1 MITEKKLENHVNRY
15 YQTIIIALMIL
26 FALPAMAQEEA
37 NKERQWNFTAAPY
50 LLIPYMNGNVGIGPV
65 EANVDAGPSE
75 IFGNLDAG
83 LMLFFE
89 ASSDKWVASFDLLY
103 MNLGGKGETPLL
115 SRDASV
121 DVKQL
126 GLTFNGLYRVVEWA
140 SVGLGFRVNSINQGI
155 KMAAVPG
162 PGPGDN
168 DLFPAVDVSMRQTW
182 VDPLIVARVMT
193 RFNDSNWRLGM
204 VADIGGFGI
213 DMNIGGLDIG
223 SNFTWQVNPF
233 VGYQFSKLFE
243 IDLAYRW
250 LGMDYETGSDTDYFL
265 YDMVISGPELGLL
278 FHF

>member
-1 MITEKKLENHVNRY
+1 MITEKKLFKKTKTKLDNYMNRY
-15 YQTIIIALMIL
+15 YETIIIAMMIL
-26 FALPAMAQEEA
+26 FTFPTLAQEDA
-37 NKERQWNFTAAPY
+37 KKEKQWNFTAAPY
-50 LLIPYMNGNVGIGPV
+50 LLIPYMNGNVALGPIDV
-65 EANVDAGPSE
+65 NVDADAGE
-75 IFGNLDAG
+75 IFDNLDFG
-83 LMLFFE
+83 LMLYFE
-89 ASSDKWVASFDLLY
+89 ASSDKWVANFDLLY

-140 SVGLGFRVNSINQGI
+140 SVGIGFRVNSINQGI

-168 DLFPAVDVSMRQTW
+168 DLFPAVDRSMTQTW
-182 VDPLIVARVMT
+182 VDPLIVARLMT
-193 RFNDSNWRLGM
+193 RFDDSKWRLGI
-204 VADIGGFGI
+204 VGDIGGFGI
-213 DMNIGGLDIG
+213 G
-223 SNFTWQVNPF
+223 SDLAWQINPF

-250 LGMDYETGSDTDYFL
+250 LAMDYETGSDADYFL